1 MNSDTVVA
9 CGRMSEPVVH
19 DPGVGPLAAVL
30 GIRRVSMANGR
41 ATFALT
47 VRDAHMN
54 PHGVVH
60 GGVVYTLVDYAMGGA
75 VTSGLAAG
83 ETCATI
89 EVQINYLA
97 AATGGD
103 IVAEAGVLGRAPRV
117 AVLEARV
124 RDDTGRLL
132 AVATG
137 TYVIHAAAG

>member
-1 MNSDTVVA
+1 
-9 CGRMSEPVVH
+9 MSESIAH
-19 DPGVGPLAAVL
+19 DPGVGPLAGVL

-41 ATFALT
+41 SAFALA

-97 AATGGD
+97 AATGGEL
-103 IVAEAGVLGRAPRV
+103 VAEAAVVGRVPRV

-124 RDDTGRLL
+124 RDGRGRLL

-137 TYVIHAAAG
+137 TYVIRAAAG